1 MKWKKKKFRSCCNLF
16 SGIIRLIPIH
26 LIAAKERPGIGW
38 FTQERILVRI
48 FERLPWYD
56 LVNLFGID
64 GLTLEE
70 KDLPVP
76 QNLGMSKA

>member
-1 MKWKKKKFRSCCNLF
+1 VKWKKKKFRSCCNLF
-16 SGIIRLIPIH
+16 F
-26 LIAAKERPGIGW
+26 AAKERPGIGW